1 MQDLFDSPF
10 APTVLA
16 CVIAGLAVGGIARLA
31 RLTLLANLAAPVT
44 FLVAYYETYN
54 KIPDFPPVG
63 STNKI
68 FYIALFAA
76 AAGVALDL
84 LAPARIARWVLL
96 AAPLPIAIWIGLPRF
111 ADPSAAFALEFLAL
125 VVGGA
130 FMLWR
135 VAALAGRAAPDGG
148 PLVAGGLLAVLPG
161 VFAPIALFGASSTS
175 VGLCLGLAAGL
186 AVGAG
191 LTLWRPMPVG
201 LTAVLGAG
209 GGLLAVIDTVTL
221 ITQRVDPVAL
231 VLFLAVLVAG
241 QAGGRWLL
249 PADRPGPR
257 LRGIAQ
263 TLLAATP
270 VVAILVLL
278 FLTHE
283 SPL

>member
-16 CVIAGLAVGGIARLA
+16 CVLASLAVGGLARLA
-31 RLTLLANLAAPVT
+31 RSALLANLAAPVT

-76 AAGVALDL
+76 VVGVALDL
-84 LAPARIARWVLL
+84 LAPARVARWVML
-96 AAPLPIAIWIGLPRF
+96 AAPLPMAVWIGLPRF
-111 ADPSAAFALEFLAL
+111 ADASAVFVLELLAL
-125 VVGGA
+125 TVGGA
-130 FMLWR
+130 VVLWR
-135 VAALAGRAAPDGG
+135 VAVLAGRAASDGG

-186 AVGAG
+186 AV
-191 LTLWRPMPVG
+191 
-201 LTAVLGAG
+201 GAG

-270 VVAILVLL
+270 VVAILALL